1 MATRIGINGFG
12 RIGRLGLRAINQRC
26 NGKLEVVV
34 ANDLTDAKTNA
45 HLFKYDTNYGSYPGK
60 VEATNDSIVVDDR
73 EIRVLAERDPA
84 KIPWRDYGVDIVIES
99 TGLFTQ
105 ASKAAAHLQGGAKKV
120 IISAPA
126 QEEDISIVL
135 GVNEGQY
142 DPAKHHVIS
151 NGSCTTNCI
160 APVVKVLHQN
170 FGIVHGFMTTIHSY
184 TNDQKILDV
193 FHSDLRRARAAAM
206 NIIPTTTGAART
218 TTVVMPE
225 LKGKLD
231 GLAIRV
237 PTSIVSLVDLVADLD
252 RKVTAEEVNDVF
264 RKAAEGEL
272 KGIVEYC
279 DEPLVSIDFKGNPAS
294 AIFDALST
302 MVVDANLVKV
312 LAWYDNEWGYSCRL
326 ADLCSYIADKGLQS
340 GEFLLWLAAQITAVF
355 VSVVRWQ

>member
-1 MATRIGINGFG
+1 LATKIGINGFG
-12 RIGRLGLRAINQRC
+12 RIGRLALRAINQRC

-193 FHSDLRRARAAAM
+193 FHPDLRRARAAAM

-252 RKVTAEEVNDVF
+252 RKVSVEEVNDVF
-264 RKAAEGEL
+264 RMAAEGEL

-279 DEPLVSIDFKGNPAS
+279 DEPLVSMDFKGNPAS

-302 MVVDANLVKV
+302 MVIDANLVKV

-326 ADLCSYIADKGLQS
+326 ADLCCYIAAKGL
-340 GEFLLWLAAQITAVF
+340 
-355 VSVVRWQ
+355 